1 MSVLEYI
8 FRRGR
13 TEVIK
18 HSVVSTPDIV
28 FPDTLSTTDIKL
40 FIDTKDSCFIL
51 YDYIQSSYSDPYH
64 VLNTSYSRLGNTLY
78 RKNSYRDIETGY
90 IEYTVDLREVNRK
103 YMDFDYGR
111 YTSNDYYE
119 TKYLYAIV
127 KDELLLCV
135 IDGYIIK
142 TSVGDEYSLYK
153 FDSIPNGLRDI
164 LIKVITNHNVKI
176 LAERS
181 RISSVN
187 IEYAEKVKNQ
197 KNLIQTMLNGNN

>member
-18 HSVVSTPDIV
+18 HSVVSTPEIV
-28 FPDTLSTTDIKL
+28 FPDTLSNADIKL

-78 RKNSYRDIETGY
+78 MKDSYKDIESGY

-103 YMDFDYGR
+103 YMPFDYGR
-111 YTSNDYYE
+111 YTSNSYYE
-119 TKYLYAIV
+119 SKYLYAIV
-127 KDELLLCV
+127 KDGLLLCV
-135 IDGYIIK
+135 IDGHIIK

-181 RISSVN
+181 RLSSVN
-187 IEYAEKVKNQ
+187 NEYAEKVKNQ
-197 KNLIQTMLNGNN
+197 KDRIQSMLNGIN

>member
-1 MSVLEYI
+1 MGLLEYI

-13 TEVIK
+13 TEVIQ
-18 HSVVSTPDIV
+18 HSVACTPEIV

-40 FIDTKDSCFIL
+40 FIDTKDSCFIS

-64 VLNTSYSRLGNTLY
+64 ILNTSYSRLGNTLY
-78 RKNSYRDIETGY
+78 RKDSYKDIETGY
-90 IEYTVDLREVNRK
+90 IEYTVDLLEVNR
-103 YMDFDYGR
+103 
-111 YTSNDYYE
+111 
-119 TKYLYAIV
+119 KYLYAIV
-127 KDELLLCV
+127 KDGLLLCV

-142 TSVGDEYSLYK
+142 TSVGDEYSLYM

-181 RISSVN
+181 KRLSDN
-187 IEYAEKVKNQ
+187 IEYDEKIKNQ
-197 KNLIQTMLNGNN
+197 KDRIQNMLNGIN

>member
-1 MSVLEYI
+1 MGVLEYI

-13 TEVIK
+13 TEVIQ
-18 HSVVSTPDIV
+18 HSVACASEIV
-28 FPDTLSTTDIKL
+28 FPDTLSPTDIKL
-40 FIDTKDSCFIL
+40 FIDTIGNGFFI
-51 YDYIQSSYSDPYH
+51 YDCIQSSYNDPYKA
-64 VLNTSYSRLGNTLY
+64 LYSSYSRLGNTLY
-78 RKNSYRDIETGY
+78 RKDIYKDIETGY

-111 YTSNDYYE
+111 YTSNNYYE

-164 LIKVITNHNVKI
+164 LIKVITNYNVKI
-176 LAERS
+176 LAARS
-181 RISSVN
+181 RILNAN
-187 IEYAEKVKNQ
+187 IEYDERVKNQ
-197 KNLIQTMLNGNN
+197 KERIQNMLNGNN

>member
-1 MSVLEYI
+1 MGVLEYI

-13 TEVIK
+13 TEVIQ
-18 HSVVSTPDIV
+18 HSVACTPEIV

-64 VLNTSYSRLGNTLY
+64 ILNTSYSRLCNTLY
-78 RKNSYRDIETGY
+78 RKDSYKDIETGY
-90 IEYTVDLREVNRK
+90 IEYTDMNFG
-103 YMDFDYGR
+103 YSR
-111 YTSNDYYE
+111 YTSNDY
-119 TKYLYAIV
+119 KYLYAIV
-127 KDELLLCV
+127 KDGLLLCV

-142 TSVGDEYSLYK
+142 TSVGDEYSLYM

-164 LIKVITNHNVKI
+164 LIKVITIHNVKI

-181 RISSVN
+181 RLSSVN
-187 IEYAEKVKNQ
+187 NEYAEKVKNQ
-197 KNLIQTMLNGNN
+197 KDRIQSMLNGIN